1 MPIYNTVS
9 KGGGG
14 SVPENVLL
22 ADDAGSAASTNPI
35 NADQLDGHPASYFL
49 TSGDIVDGLNSTST
63 TDALSAN
70 QGRILYSDISNLQT
84 AVAGKASASDVTALQ
99 TAVAGKANTASPAF
113 TGDATVSASTNYST
127 AKLRNVI
134 LSTSEPTAA
143 DGNNGDI
150 WIVYSN

>member
-35 NADQLDGHPASYFL
+35 NADQLNGHPASYFL

-63 TDALSAN
+63 IDALSAN

>member
-9 KGGGG
+9 KGGG

-70 QGRILYSDISNLQT
+70 QGRILYNDISNLQT
-84 AVAGKASASDVTALQ
+84 GVTALQ
-99 TAVAGKANTASPAF
+99 TAVAGKANTASPVF
-113 TGDATVSASTNYST
+113 TGDATVAASTNYST
-127 AKLRNVI
+127 AKLRNII

-150 WIVYSN
+150 WIVYSV